1 MIRHGDN
8 NSSRFL
14 KNNSNFFAPI
24 LLFVPWKEKKQ
35 NESVSDVLVSEC
47 LQRSF
52 GALFHPVL

>member
-1 MIRHGDN
+1 MISHGNNN
-8 NSSRFL
+8 NSHLL
-14 KNNSNFFAPI
+14 KNNSNCFIPI
-24 LLFVPWKEKKQ
+24 LLFVPWKEKKP